1 MTDAPSEPAGDTKPH
16 VWFPDTGALVTLA
29 VHPPLQ
35 RAVVATLPAHDRVL
49 VEAVVAE
56 LEGLTAT
63 SHAAAAW
70 AGMALSQLDW
80 LGARPVSCRQRFR
93 TTKPQLCLSRACERC
108 TRSDV
113 PADCTA

>member
-29 VHPPLQ
+29 VHRPLQ
-35 RAVVATLPAHDRVL
+35 RAVVATLSAHDRVL

-63 SHAAAAW
+63 SHVAAAW

-80 LGARPVSCRQRFR
+80 LGAPGRLDDSGGTPLPGRLPGHIRG
-93 TTKPQLCLSRACERC
+93 
-108 TRSDV
+108 
-113 PADCTA
+113 